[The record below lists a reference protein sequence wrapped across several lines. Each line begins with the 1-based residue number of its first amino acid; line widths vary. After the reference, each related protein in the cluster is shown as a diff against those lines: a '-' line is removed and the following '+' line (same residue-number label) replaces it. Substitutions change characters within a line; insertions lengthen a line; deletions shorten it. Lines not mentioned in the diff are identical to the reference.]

1 MLFSDR
7 IIYMIVYFTTEN
19 VYLTLPLGRPRERAS
34 IRLYVAT
41 SSDDDGGARQR
52 QRQRDQPSELQR
64 KAEDTRRMKSQL
76 EKLQREIVES
86 NTAKKE
92 KERRLAEAQ
101 RRLEQMQRVMT
112 AGIQEKADL
121 EAELIRMR

>member
-1 MLFSDR
+1 
-7 IIYMIVYFTTEN
+7 
-19 VYLTLPLGRPRERAS
+19 
-34 IRLYVAT
+34 
-41 SSDDDGGARQR
+41 
-52 QRQRDQPSELQR
+52 
-64 KAEDTRRMKSQL
+64 MKSQL

-121 EAELIRMR
+121 EAELILSLIHI

>member
-1 MLFSDR
+1 
-7 IIYMIVYFTTEN
+7 
-19 VYLTLPLGRPRERAS
+19 
-34 IRLYVAT
+34 
-41 SSDDDGGARQR
+41 
-52 QRQRDQPSELQR
+52 
-64 KAEDTRRMKSQL
+64 MKSQL

-121 EAELIRMR
+121 EAELIRMRRVTVKSRMLGDIQ

>member
-1 MLFSDR
+1 
-7 IIYMIVYFTTEN
+7 
-19 VYLTLPLGRPRERAS
+19 
-34 IRLYVAT
+34 
-41 SSDDDGGARQR
+41 
-52 QRQRDQPSELQR
+52 
-64 KAEDTRRMKSQL
+64 MKSQL

-121 EAELIRMR
+121 EPDFVF

>member
-1 MLFSDR
+1 
-7 IIYMIVYFTTEN
+7 
-19 VYLTLPLGRPRERAS
+19 
-34 IRLYVAT
+34 
-41 SSDDDGGARQR
+41 
-52 QRQRDQPSELQR
+52 
-64 KAEDTRRMKSQL
+64 MKSQL
-76 EKLQREIVES
+76 EKLQREIIES